1 MLACRIQ
8 MYPLEFEFLKGDK
21 YGSSLQPQICH
32 ACKICMDKNGEEMEG
47 MAQQQLPNLRPT
59 LWERTNPTHY

>member
-1 MLACRIQ
+1 
-8 MYPLEFEFLKGDK
+8 
-21 YGSSLQPQICH
+21 
-32 ACKICMDKNGEEMEG
+32 MDKNGEEMEG